1 MAIRYGCAE
10 GASNGREGITRSS
23 EHKGSLSMTGV
34 AVREVDSLI
43 KTSGGDGT
51 IGSDES
57 FVDFCEQ
64 FDALL
69 RPIDAETVIVD
80 WQNDRVNRKQTRY
93 KKVLEY
99 RRLKRKE
106 ERKRRRLRKTNS
118 NVECFHL
125 DSHLNIIV
133 DLGFTEA
140 MNEKEMGK
148 LVRQMGRVW
157 GLQKRYVGL
166 KTTLLSPCGK
176 FLEEARRVLTGF
188 NSFQWNVSFTHIAE
202 CSNNPLIYLS
212 PDASIAPLEFVS
224 PSVTYVIGG
233 IVDESGAGS
242 LSKDKAE
249 SLDIEVRRL
258 PIVEYMRRSEHGT
271 FNIMLA
277 INQVVEVLVRY
288 AYCKRWDESL
298 AAVVPKR
305 SGYVPIST

>member
-1 MAIRYGCAE
+1 M
-10 GASNGREGITRSS
+10 
-23 EHKGSLSMTGV
+23 GV
-34 AVREVDSLI
+34 PTNEVDALV
-43 KTSGGDGT
+43 KTSGGDDT
-51 IGSDES
+51 VGSDES
-57 FVDFCEQ
+57 FIEFCDQ

-69 RPIDAETVIVD
+69 RTIDAERAVVD
-80 WQNDRVNRKQTRY
+80 WPSDRVNRKQTRY
-93 KKVLEY
+93 KKILEY

-106 ERKRRRLRKTNS
+106 ERKRRRLRKANGS
-118 NVECFHL
+118 MERFHL
-125 DSHLNIIV
+125 DSHLNVIV
-133 DLGFTEA
+133 DLGFTDA
-140 MNEKEMGK
+140 MNDKEMGK

-166 KTTLLSPCGK
+166 KITLLSPCGK
-176 FLEEARRVLTGF
+176 FLEEARQVLTGF
-188 NSFQWNVSFTHIAE
+188 NSFQWNMSFAHVAE
-202 CSNNPLIYLS
+202 CSSNPIIYLS
-212 PDASIAPLEFVS
+212 PDASISPLEFVS

-249 SLDIEVRRL
+249 SLDVEVRRL

-288 AYCKRWDESL
+288 AYCKRWDQSL

-305 SGYVPIST
+305 SGYIPIIT